1 MINERSGPSEPYEE
15 NFLRSLAE
23 HTPDALVA
31 LAPDGVVFYWN
42 RAAEA
47 VFGYPAAD
55 VLRRRLDEIL
65 VPSEGTGE
73 HRRHVQEAL
82 ANGQSSCEAE
92 FLRRD
97 GTLVVVNITSRAVR
111 ESPDGTQYVLST
123 MRDVTDLKVRND
135 SMLLEAKFR
144 DLLDSTPD
152 AIVMV
157 NRTGRIVLVNG
168 QAERLFGYE
177 RGELRNQPIE
187 VLLPERFRHSHIA
200 HRARYIAQPRV
211 RAMGAGLELFGRRRD
226 GGEFPVEISLSPLT
240 TEHGTMVM
248 SAIRDITD
256 RKRAEQKFRGLLE
269 SAPDAI
275 IIVNQRG
282 EVVLVNS
289 QAERLFGYRR
299 DELMGKPIE
308 LLVPPRFREK
318 HPGHRSRFFTDPRS
332 RPMGAG
338 LELCGLRKDG
348 TEFPVEISL
357 SPLETEDGTLAM
369 SAIRDVS
376 ERKRAERALRTVNEE
391 LESFAYSISHD
402 LRAPLRAIDGF
413 SRAVVEDCRDLL
425 PPASR
430 KDLERVREGVHQM
443 ATLIDDLLTFSR
455 LSRQPLQKASIRQ
468 ADLLARA
475 WDQLRGEWNG
485 RQVELRRD
493 ELGACNCDP
502 ALLQQVWV
510 NLLSNALKYTR
521 GRETAVVE
529 VGRTVLPVEAVQR
542 SAAHDT
548 GLNPSADADEPP
560 RNEVVVYFVRDNGV
574 GFDMRYKDKLFGVFQ
589 RLHRA
594 EDYEGTGV
602 GLAIVQRILHRHGGA
617 VWAEAEV
624 DRGATFFFTLME
636 APSS

>member
-1 MINERSGPSEPYEE
+1 MMNERSGTSEPYEE

-31 LAPDGVVFYWN
+31 IAPDGVVFYWN
-42 RAAEA
+42 RAAET
-47 VFGYPAAD
+47 VFGYAAAD
-55 VLRRRLDEIL
+55 VLRRRLDEVL
-65 VPSEGTGE
+65 VPAEGTGE

-111 ESPDGTQYVLST
+111 ESPDGAAYVLST

-168 QAERLFGYE
+168 QAEQLFGYD

-248 SAIRDITD
+248 SAIRD
-256 RKRAEQKFRGLLE
+256 
-269 SAPDAI
+269 
-275 IIVNQRG
+275 
-282 EVVLVNS
+282 
-289 QAERLFGYRR
+289 
-299 DELMGKPIE
+299 
-308 LLVPPRFREK
+308 
-318 HPGHRSRFFTDPRS
+318 
-332 RPMGAG
+332 
-338 LELCGLRKDG
+338 
-348 TEFPVEISL
+348 
-357 SPLETEDGTLAM
+357 
-369 SAIRDVS
+369 VS
-376 ERKRAERALRTVNEE
+376 ERKRAERALQSANEE

-413 SRAVVEDCRDLL
+413 SRAVLEDCRELL
-425 PPASR
+425 PTDSR
-430 KDLERVREGVHQM
+430 KDLERVREGVRQM

-455 LSRQPLQKASIRQ
+455 LSRQPLQRALIPQ
-468 ADLLARA
+468 TDLLARA
-475 WDQLRGEWNG
+475 WEQLRGEWSG
-485 RQVELRRD
+485 REVELRRG
-493 ELGACNCDP
+493 ELGSCMGDP

-521 GRETAVVE
+521 SRAAAVVE
-529 VGRTVLPVEAVQR
+529 VGRLALPSDVVQR
-542 SAAHDT
+542 SAARAENT
-548 GLNPSADADEPP
+548 NAAGGSAEAS
-560 RNEVVVYFVRDNGV
+560 RGEVAVYFVRDNGV
-574 GFDMRYKDKLFGVFQ
+574 GFDMRYKDKLFGVFH

-602 GLAIVQRILHRHGGA
+602 GLAIVHRIIHRHGGS

-624 DRGATFFFTLME
+624 DRGATFFFSLLETQ
-636 APSS
+636 PS

>member
-1 MINERSGPSEPYEE
+1 MSNERGDAVKPDEE
-15 NFLRSLAE
+15 HFLRSLAE

-31 LAPDGVVFYWN
+31 LSPDGVVFYWN
-42 RAAEA
+42 RAAET
-47 VFGYPAAD
+47 VFGYAAAD
-55 VLRRRLDEIL
+55 VLRRRLDEVL
-65 VPSEGTGE
+65 VPADSMGE
-73 HRRHVQEAL
+73 HQRHVQETL

-92 FLRRD
+92 LLRRD
-97 GTLVVVNITSRAVR
+97 GSLVVVNITSRAVR
-111 ESPDGTQYVLST
+111 ESADRVDYVLST

-144 DLLDSTPD
+144 DLLESTPD

-187 VLLPERFRHSHIA
+187 VLLPERFRHTHIA

-240 TEHGTMVM
+240 TEHGT
-248 SAIRDITD
+248 
-256 RKRAEQKFRGLLE
+256 
-269 SAPDAI
+269 
-275 IIVNQRG
+275 
-282 EVVLVNS
+282 LV
-289 QAERLFGYRR
+289 
-299 DELMGKPIE
+299 
-308 LLVPPRFREK
+308 
-318 HPGHRSRFFTDPRS
+318 
-332 RPMGAG
+332 
-338 LELCGLRKDG
+338 
-348 TEFPVEISL
+348 
-357 SPLETEDGTLAM
+357 M

-376 ERKRAERALRTVNEE
+376 ERKRAERALQNANEE

-413 SRAVVEDCRDLL
+413 SRAVLEDCRDQL
-425 PPASR
+425 PPDSR
-430 KDLERVREGVHQM
+430 RDLERVREGVVQM
-443 ATLIDDLLTFSR
+443 AALIDDLLTFSR
-455 LSRQPLQKASIRQ
+455 LSRQPLQKAAIRQ
-468 ADLLARA
+468 SDLLARA

-485 RQVELRRD
+485 RQVELRAGD
-493 ELGACNCDP
+493 LGVCTGDP
-502 ALLQQVWV
+502 ALLHQVWV

-529 VGRTVLPVEAVQR
+529 VGRTVLPMEAVQR
-542 SAAHDT
+542 SAAHHAAWS
-548 GLNPSADADEPP
+548 PSTDAAFAP

-574 GFDMRYKDKLFGVFQ
+574 GFDMRYKGKLFSVFQ

-602 GLAIVQRILHRHGGA
+602 GLAIVHRILHRHGGA

-624 DRGATFFFTLME
+624 DRGATFYFTLME
-636 APSS
+636 APPP